1 MKSPFYFIITPDK
14 ERRYNSTVDWGGL
27 EFITS
32 SSKEDFKFSNR
43 EAIVVETPLGYKGPI
58 SPGDKILVH
67 HNVFKYYNDMKGREK
82 SGKSFLKDNTFF
94 VDTTQFYAYK
104 KDGKWNSCLQY
115 CFVKPIDVKD
125 NHYLLKNTNEEP
137 LMGIVKYGNESLA
150 ALGVN
155 EGDVVGFQP
164 ESEYEFNVDGEKLY
178 RMYTHNIT
186 MVV

>member
-1 MKSPFYFIITPDK
+1 
-14 ERRYNSTVDWGGL
+14 
-27 EFITS
+27 
-32 SSKEDFKFSNR
+32 
-43 EAIVVETPLGYKGPI
+43 
-58 SPGDKILVH
+58 
-67 HNVFKYYNDMKGREK
+67 
-82 SGKSFLKDNTFF
+82 
-94 VDTTQFYAYK
+94 
-104 KDGKWNSCLQY
+104 LQY